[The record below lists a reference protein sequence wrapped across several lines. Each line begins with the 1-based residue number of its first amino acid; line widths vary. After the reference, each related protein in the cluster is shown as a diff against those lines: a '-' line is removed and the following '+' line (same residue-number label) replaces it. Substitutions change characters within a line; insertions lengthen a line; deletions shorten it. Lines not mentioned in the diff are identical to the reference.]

1 MFVKAN
7 TFRFSLLAI
16 IIMNIIFIMN
26 LILSR
31 ECNLLLVI
39 VSGGGHI
46 ANYLG
51 SSYTTVFKDFQ
62 VYRIITYGY
71 TQTAIWHLFANVLGL
86 WYVGIYL
93 EKKIGTIKFM
103 IVYHL
108 GLVIAGTSILV
119 FYPNSFNYGSS
130 PAIFSLLGLLANWL
144 IRERNL
150 WNEYKTK
157 KGFYFLLCYFFLSN
171 LLGLTT
177 LIFHLLGFCTG
188 FFLGFLIKKHNST

>member
-1 MFVKAN
+1 MSSKAN
-7 TFRFSLLAI
+7 TSRFSVLAI

-26 LILSR
+26 LIISR
-31 ECNLLLVI
+31 DCNLLLLI
-39 VSGGGHI
+39 FSGGGLI
-46 ANYLG
+46 ADYLG

-93 EKKIGTIKFM
+93 EKRIGAIQF
-103 IVYHL
+103 IILYHL

-130 PAIFSLLGLLANWL
+130 PAIFALLGLLANWL
-144 IRERNL
+144 IREKNL
-150 WNEYKTK
+150 WNQYKTQ
-157 KGFYFLLCYFFLSN
+157 KGFYFLLCYLFLSN
-171 LLGLTT
+171 FLGLST
-177 LIFHLLGFCTG
+177 LIFHLLGFSTG